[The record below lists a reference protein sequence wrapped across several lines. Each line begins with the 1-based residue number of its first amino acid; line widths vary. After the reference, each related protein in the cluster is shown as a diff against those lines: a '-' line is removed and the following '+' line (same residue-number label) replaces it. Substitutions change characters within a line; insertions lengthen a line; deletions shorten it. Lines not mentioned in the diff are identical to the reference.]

1 MKLRTRSILQE
12 LNEIAQVRN
21 VDSLLESRA
30 VNIINSAI
38 NLVESLKEK
47 YSAEEADELE
57 RRLINSIRGQ
67 DAAKFTRGIRKIAE
81 SKRAKRKLEENNE
94 QVEE

>member
-12 LNEIAQVRN
+12 LNEIAQIRN
-21 VDSLLESRA
+21 ADSLLESRA

-38 NLVESLKEK
+38 NLIENLKEK

-57 RRLINSIRGQ
+57 RRLINSIKGQ
-67 DAAKFTRGIRKIAE
+67 DPAKFTRGIRKIAE
-81 SKRAKRKLEENNE
+81 SKKPKKKLEENDE
-94 QVEE
+94 KVEE